1 MTERLI
7 VIIAGGGGRRIG
19 GNKPL
24 RLLGGERLI
33 DRAVRIARLWS
44 EDVRVSLRTAGQ
56 LPVVDLPVLLD
67 DPGICG
73 PLAGLST
80 ALAACQASGR
90 QTLLTIPCDV
100 PFLPDDLAPRLE
112 QEIGDRL
119 AAIASSGADLHPTCA
134 LWRPEVLDH
143 LPRYVESGQRSLIGF
158 AEAIGSVSVSW
169 DAAHFFNVNDLADLE
184 TAEIRLRSEV
194 ENLDHVPGGEPGGVR
209 P

>member
-7 VIIAGGGGRRIG
+7 VIFAGGEGRRIG

-44 EDVRVSLRTAGQ
+44 DDVRVALRTAEQ
-56 LPVVDLPVLLD
+56 LPGLDLPVLLD
-67 DPGICG
+67 DPEIGG
-73 PLAGLST
+73 PLAGLSA
-80 ALAACQASGR
+80 ALSACRASGR
-90 QTLLTIPCDV
+90 QTLLTLPCDV
-100 PFLPDDLAPRLE
+100 PFLPDDLSPSLE
-112 QEIGDRL
+112 QQISDRL

-134 LWRPEVLDH
+134 LWRPEALDH
-143 LPRYVESGQRSLIGF
+143 LPGYVKSGQRSLIGF

-169 DAAHFFNVNDLADLE
+169 DAAHFFNVNEPADLE
-184 TAEIRLRSEV
+184 TAEYRLRLEV
-194 ENLDHVPGGEPGGVR
+194 ENLNQGPGSKPGGVR